1 MDNPSTFFGTL
12 LVTVAIIIG
21 LGVVFYLGCLIHPII
36 GLTVIALCFAIIGTE
51 LLKNAALFF
60 IDNLKEL
67 PVGNGKYKLK
77 AECSLEEFIN
87 KFIDYIEQ

>member
-1 MDNPSTFFGTL
+1 MDFLEKT
-12 LVTVAIIIG
+12 
-21 LGVVFYLGCLIHPII
+21 
-36 GLTVIALCFAIIGTE
+36 
-51 LLKNAALFF
+51 ALFF

-87 KFIDYIEQ
+87 KFNNYVTKEQ